1 MKQTI
6 VFPALLFLLVCSTC
20 AVRCVQEIPPPP
32 SVNPAALISFVDI
45 QVGKNLEKTNLDRI
59 NRIAAS
65 VREKFLD
72 GPNIIPFSL
81 KIYPLYYS
89 TGDADPVFS
98 FDKFKEITN
107 GVSRVEADNIRESF
121 SPQKDY
127 FKFRGQFLLDS
138 TKAYKQIWPSVCRLK
153 NVISRTA
160 APNICVIY
168 YSDFAEFRLPVDL
181 RESRFLFTERL
192 SNDRL
197 VLACDQIRAARQQ
210 LTDSTSVLGAA
221 IADCRRVVKEAQSRQ
236 KHISVKLVKC
246 HNDIKTD
253 NCTGGRPLEEYW
265 LAFFEAL
272 GIAGEDIVWISE
284 TELGSELGN

>member
-6 VFPALLFLLVCSTC
+6 VFPALLFLLFCSIC
-20 AVRCVQEIPPPP
+20 AFKCVRTASEAP

-59 NRIAAS
+59 NSIAAS

-98 FDKFKEITN
+98 FDKYEKITK

-121 SPQKDY
+121 SPKTDY
-127 FKFRGQFLLDS
+127 FKFRRQFLLDS
-138 TKAYKQIWPSVCRLK
+138 TKTYKQIWPSVCRLK

-160 APNICVIY
+160 ASNICVIY
-168 YSDFAEFRLPVDL
+168 CSDFTEFRSPADPK
-181 RESRFLFTERL
+181 ESRFLFTERL

-197 VLACDQIRAARQQ
+197 VLACDQIQAARQQ
-210 LTDSTSVLGAA
+210 LTDSTTVLGAA
-221 IADCRRVVKEAQSRQ
+221 IADCRRAVKEAQSRQ

-253 NCTGGRPLEEYW
+253 NCTGARPLEEYW

-284 TELGSELGN
+284 TELGSELEN

>member
-6 VFPALLFLLVCSTC
+6 VFPALLFLLFCSICT
-20 AVRCVQEIPPPP
+20 VRCVSEATNAP
-32 SVNPAALISFVDI
+32 SVNPVALISFVDI
-45 QVGKNLEKTNLDRI
+45 QVGKSLEKTNLDRI
-59 NRIAAS
+59 NKIAAS
-65 VREKFLD
+65 VRKTFLE
-72 GPNIIPFSL
+72 GQNIIPFSL

-98 FDKFKEITN
+98 FDKFREIAK

-127 FKFRGQFLLDS
+127 LTFHQQFLRDS
-138 TKAYKQIWPSVCRLK
+138 TKTYKQIWPSVCRLK

-160 APNICVIY
+160 ASNICVIY
-168 YSDFAEFRLPVDL
+168 YSDFTEFRSPADPQ
-181 RESRFLFTERL
+181 ESRFLFTERL

-197 VLACDQIRAARQQ
+197 VLACDQIQAARQQ
-210 LTDSTSVLGAA
+210 LADSTTVLGAA
-221 IADCRRVVKEAQSRQ
+221 IADCRRAVKEAQSRQ

-246 HNDIKTD
+246 RNDIKTD
-253 NCTGGRPLEEYW
+253 NCTGARPLEEYW

-272 GIAGEDIVWISE
+272 GIAGKDIVWISE